1 MKFIR
6 WLLGR
11 IVLFVNWLTWPKA
24 GKRSPEQQRQVEA
37 SLQNLSLYQFHA
49 CPFCVK
55 VRREMQ
61 RLNLPIELRDAKAA
75 GLFRDELE
83 ELGGAVKVPCLR
95 IEHEDGTTEWM
106 YESSD
111 IIAHLQS
118 TYPLVN

>member
-1 MKFIR
+1 
-6 WLLGR
+6 
-11 IVLFVNWLTWPKA
+11 
-24 GKRSPEQQRQVEA
+24 
-37 SLQNLSLYQFHA
+37 
-49 CPFCVK
+49 
-55 VRREMQ
+55 MQ
-61 RLNLPIELRDAKAA
+61 RLNLPIELRDAKTA

-118 TYPLVN
+118 TYPLEN